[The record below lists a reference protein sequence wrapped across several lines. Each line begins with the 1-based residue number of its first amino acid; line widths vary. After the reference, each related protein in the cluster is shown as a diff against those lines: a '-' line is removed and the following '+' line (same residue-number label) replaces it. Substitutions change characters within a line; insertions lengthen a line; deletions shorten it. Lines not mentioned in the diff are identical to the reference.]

1 MGIVTKQS
9 IQNTLITYVGFAFGA
24 VNAMFLYTHFLGET
38 YYGLTAFLLSSGGIL
53 MPLMAF
59 GAHNTVI
66 KYFPLY
72 KTEEEKS
79 GFLTFMLLFPL
90 ILIFPLLLLAYF
102 FYADIAR
109 YLSRENPIIYDFFW
123 MVPLLGLLMGYF
135 EIFYAWV
142 KVHFRSVFG
151 GFIKEI
157 LIRMLVMVGLFAVHF
172 GWITPVLF
180 VFLLVVIYGF
190 STILMML
197 SAFWIRKPI
206 AKLFIPKEFKAIFVY
221 SAFIILSGSIA
232 AMLID
237 IDRFMI
243 SQFVK
248 IENVAYYSVA
258 VFIAAV
264 IAVPSRAMH
273 QIAHPIT
280 AKLMANN
287 QLDELNILYKQTS
300 INLQFIGGLILL
312 GILVNI
318 QQIYLLIPKEYGGGI
333 SVVFLIGFTKYF
345 DLVLGN
351 NNAIIFNSKYYRS
364 VLFLGFLLLIF
375 SVLLNYI
382 FIPKYGINGA
392 AVATLISI
400 AGYSL
405 SKLFFVVFKMKLF
418 PFTIKNLLLFLV
430 TTLLFIGFYFWN
442 FPFHPLINI
451 LLKSGLVTL
460 LYVGI
465 NYKLIISEEI
475 NKEINNLLRLI
486 SFS

>member
-24 VNAMFLYTHFLGET
+24 VNALFLYTHFLGET

-59 GAHNTVI
+59 GAHNTII
-66 KYFPLY
+66 KYFPHF
-72 KTEEEKS
+72 KTEREKS
-79 GFLTFMLLFPL
+79 GFLTFMLFFPL
-90 ILIFPLLLLAYF
+90 ILIIPLLIFLFF
-102 FYADIAR
+102 FYTDIAL

-123 MVPLLGLLMGYF
+123 MLPILGLLMGYF
-135 EIFYAWV
+135 EVFYAWV
-142 KVHFRSVFG
+142 KVHFLSVFG

-157 LIRMLVMVGLFAVHF
+157 LIRFLVMLGLFAVHF
-172 GWITPVLF
+172 QWLTSVQF
-180 VFLLVVIYGF
+180 VFLLVVIYGI
-190 STILMML
+190 STLLMML
-197 SAFWIRKPI
+197 SAFWVRRPI
-206 AKLFIPKEFKAIFVY
+206 AKMFIPKEFKAIFIY

-273 QIAHPIT
+273 QITHPIT

-287 QLDELNILYKQTS
+287 QHDELNILYKQTS
-300 INLQFIGGLILL
+300 INLQFIGGLIFL
-312 GILVNI
+312 GILINI
-318 QQIYLLIPKEYGGGI
+318 QQIYLLIPVKYGGGI

-364 VLFLGFLLLIF
+364 VLFLGVLLLLF
-375 SVLLNYI
+375 SVLLNYV

-392 AVATLISI
+392 AIATLISI

-405 SKLFFVVFKMKLF
+405 AKLFFVVFKLKLF
-418 PFTIKNLLLFLV
+418 PFSIKNLWLLLITAV
-430 TTLLFIGFYFWN
+430 LFFGFYYWDFS
-442 FPFHPLINI
+442 FHPMVNI
-451 LLKSGLVTL
+451 LLKSILVSA
-460 LYVGI
+460 LYVVV
-465 NYKLIISEEI
+465 NYNLKISEEI
-475 NKEINNLLRLI
+475 NKEIDKLLRLVP
-486 SFS
+486 F

>member
-24 VNAMFLYTHFLGET
+24 VNALFLYTHFLGGT

-59 GAHNTVI
+59 GAHNTII
-66 KYFPLY
+66 KYFPHFR
-72 KTEEEKS
+72 TEQEKS
-79 GFLTFMLLFPL
+79 GFLTFMLFFPL
-90 ILIFPLLLLAYF
+90 ILILPLLLAFWF
-102 FYADIAR
+102 FYTDIAL

-123 MVPLLGLLMGYF
+123 MLPILGLLMGYF
-135 EIFYAWV
+135 EVFYAWV
-142 KVHFRSVFG
+142 KVHFQSVFG

-157 LIRMLVMVGLFAVHF
+157 LIRMMIMIGLFAVHF
-172 GWITPVLF
+172 EWLTPVLF
-180 VFLLVVIYGF
+180 VFSLLAIYGI
-190 STILMML
+190 STLLMMA
-197 SAFWIRKPI
+197 SAFWVRKPV

-264 IAVPSRAMH
+264 IAVPGRAMH
-273 QIAHPIT
+273 QITHPIT
-280 AKLMANN
+280 AKLMAND
-287 QLDELNILYKQTS
+287 QFDELNVLYKQAS
-300 INLQFIGGLILL
+300 INLQFIGGLIFL

-318 QQIYLLIPKEYGGGI
+318 QQVYLLIPGEYSGGI

-351 NNAIIFNSKYYRS
+351 NNAIVFNSKYYRS
-364 VLFLGFLLLIF
+364 VLFLGVLLLGF

-392 AVATLISI
+392 AVATLVSI

-405 SKLFFVVFKMKLF
+405 AKLFFVVARLKLF
-418 PFTIKNLLLFLV
+418 PFSIKNFWLLLV
-430 TTLLFIGFYFWN
+430 TVLLFFGFYYWD
-442 FPFHPLINI
+442 FPFHPVLNI
-451 LLKSGLVTL
+451 FIKSGLVSL

-465 NYKLIISEEI
+465 NYKLNISEEV
-475 NKEINNLLRLI
+475 NKEIGRFLKKI
-486 SFS
+486 SF

>member
-24 VNAMFLYTHFLGET
+24 VNALFLYTHFLGET

-59 GAHNTVI
+59 GAHNTII
-66 KYFPLY
+66 KYFPHF
-72 KTEEEKS
+72 KTEREKS
-79 GFLTFMLLFPL
+79 GFLTFMLFFPL
-90 ILIFPLLLLAYF
+90 ILIIPLLIFLFF
-102 FYADIAR
+102 FYTDIAL

-123 MVPLLGLLMGYF
+123 MLPILGLLMGYF
-135 EIFYAWV
+135 EVFYAWV
-142 KVHFRSVFG
+142 KVHFQSVFG

-157 LIRMLVMVGLFAVHF
+157 LIRFLVMLGLFSVHF
-172 GWITPVLF
+172 QWVTSVQF
-180 VFLLVVIYGF
+180 VFLLVVIYGI
-190 STILMML
+190 STFLMML
-197 SAFWIRKPI
+197 SAFWVRRPI
-206 AKLFIPKEFKAIFVY
+206 AKMFIPKEFKAIFIY

-273 QIAHPIT
+273 QITHPIT
-280 AKLMANN
+280 ARLMANN
-287 QLDELNILYKQTS
+287 QHDELKILYKQTS
-300 INLQFIGGLILL
+300 INLQFIGGLIFL
-312 GILVNI
+312 GILINI
-318 QQIYLLIPKEYGGGI
+318 QQIYLLIPEKYGGGI

-364 VLFLGFLLLIF
+364 VLFLGVLLLLF

-405 SKLFFVVFKMKLF
+405 AKLFFVVFKLKLF
-418 PFTIKNLLLFLV
+418 PFSIKNLWLLLITAV
-430 TTLLFIGFYFWN
+430 LFFGFYYWDFS
-442 FPFHPLINI
+442 FHPIVNI
-451 LLKSGLVTL
+451 LLKSILVSA
-460 LYVGI
+460 LYVI
-465 NYKLIISEEI
+465 VNYKLNISEEI
-475 NKEINNLLRLI
+475 NKEIGRLLQLI
-486 SFS
+486 PS